1 MIKENVTFTCGI
13 ADTDQTEQRT
23 VTMAYCYATEIAYKE
38 LADEDITSIIQEII
52 AGVNENP
59 QRLPDVKRRIFLILA
74 AITAF
79 YDAAGKEAPV
89 TDSDLMLHA
98 TPTEMDTA
106 LAAILT
112 MWAKFY
118 HLPVGENTDKVPSGS
133 STENKEDGSKN

>member
-1 MIKENVTFTCGI
+1 MIKENVTFTCRV
-13 ADTDQTEQRT
+13 ANNDQTEQRT

-59 QRLPDVKRRIFLILA
+59 QRLPDIKRRIKLILA

-79 YDAAGKEAPV
+79 YDEAGKEAPV
-89 TDSDLMLHA
+89 TDSDLMFHA
-98 TPTEMDTA
+98 TPMEMDTA
-106 LAAILT
+106 LAIILT

-118 HLPVGENTDKVPSGS
+118 HLPVGEPTDKVPSDSPAGS
-133 STENKEDGSKN
+133 EDGSKN